1 VPNPLPIARFFAAND
16 ALLERM
22 EPTWWGA
29 VATDRRFPNV
39 YDVNYA
45 RVDRATPDL
54 RLKDVEGPL
63 LPALR
68 ESGAGH
74 FHVVVFEPH
83 GCRQLLED
91 LQRAGHV
98 LYWDSVMEFRGQA
111 PDLTRPGHA
120 VAELD
125 PSLAELWTLQDLL
138 FREFGVSDPEARR
151 QLVSWARD
159 VLAPAG
165 RKWFGVE
172 LDGGMAGMGS
182 VQVQAGVGYVD
193 DVLTLPLYRR
203 RGVATSIIRRLVAEA
218 RGAGAERVLLL
229 SDDPDPTRLYRALRF
244 EEVGRVASVTT
255 RLSAQD
261 QDSGSSGSP
270 RSGAASPLV
279 VDGDPAHGAG
289 PG

>member
-1 VPNPLPIARFFAAND
+1 MPDPPPIARFFAANE

-29 VATDRRFPNV
+29 VVTDRRFPNV
-39 YDVNYA
+39 YDLNYA
-45 RVDRATPDL
+45 RVDRALPDL
-54 RLKDVEGPL
+54 RLNDVEGPL
-63 LPALR
+63 LPALSA
-68 ESGAGH
+68 SGAGH
-74 FHVVVFEPH
+74 FHVVVFEPDA
-83 GCRQLLED
+83 CARLLDD

-98 LYWDSVMEFRGQA
+98 LYWDSVMEHRAGA
-111 PDLTRPGHA
+111 MHRMPPGHP
-120 VAELD
+120 VRELD
-125 PSLAELWTLQDLL
+125 PSDDELWILQDLL

-165 RKWFGVE
+165 RRWFGVE
-172 LDGGMAGMGS
+172 LDGRVAGVGS
-182 VQVQAGVGYVD
+182 VQVQAGLGYVD
-193 DVLTLPLYRR
+193 DVLTLPPHRR